1 MLGYL
6 GGKLMNI
13 NAIFPTIKSYTYT
26 RILPKLTPKPKTL
39 YNKPNRKNENN
50 ENNEQLLI
58 ATICD
63 PMTWQNLCIEH
74 ATVSLTPNNWKDIL
88 QTKSNKEIRF
98 FFCEATWTGATANC
112 WRGQI
117 YKDGRVLY
125 NNRRELMEILK
136 LCNSKKIPTV
146 FWAKEDP
153 LYFQDE
159 VYNFT
164 DTAIHFDYILTTASE
179 CIAKYNDLGHNN
191 VHLWSFG
198 FSPQIYHPPLPSELP
213 HKRKNVAVFAGG
225 WYADYTHR
233 CNDLIQIFET
243 VLEANIPL
251 QIYDRYRISGH
262 SSKPFP
268 KRYQAYVNDSI
279 SYEALGEIYRSVEY
293 AINVNTISN
302 SGTMFSRRVYEA
314 MACGCIIIT
323 NESIGL
329 RQQFGN
335 NLWYIGEQFDLN
347 NQNGIENIR
356 KQNIEIVF
364 SSHTWGER
372 MRQLC
377 KLVETNIV

>member
-1 MLGYL
+1 MFI
-6 GGKLMNI
+6 K
-13 NAIFPTIKSYTYT
+13 AILPTLKSYAYT
-26 RILPKLTPKPKTL
+26 RILPKIKPKPQIL
-39 YNKPNRKNENN
+39 YNIPKDKER
-50 ENNEQLLI
+50 QLLI

-74 ATVSLTPNNWKDIL
+74 ATVSLTPHTWKNVL

-98 FFCEATWTGATANC
+98 FFCEATWTGAISNC

-117 YKDGRVLY
+117 YKDGRVFY
-125 NNRRELMEILK
+125 NNRRDLMGILK

-179 CIAKYNDLGHNN
+179 CVAKYNDLGHKN
-191 VHLWSFG
+191 VYLWSFG
-198 FSPQIYHPPLPSELP
+198 FSPQIYHPPPPTSSELP

-233 CNDLIQIFET
+233 CNDLAKIFDT
-243 VLEANIPL
+243 ILEANIPL
-251 QIYDRYRISGH
+251 QIYDRYRISGR

-268 KRYQAYVNDSI
+268 KKYQAYVNDAI
-279 SYEALGEIYRSVEY
+279 SYEALGDVYRSVEY

-323 NESIGL
+323 NESIGI

-347 NQNGIENIR
+347 NLEFLENLR
-356 KQNIEIVF
+356 KQNIEAVF

-372 MRQLC
+372 MEQLC
-377 KLVETNIV
+377 KLIENNRL